1 MKKTLTDV
9 TIDCLLAF
17 YLNSAEQ
24 ADKVLRANLDKV
36 SVKNRRVLEQVLERS
51 QSQRE
56 TYWLAIANELERL
69 ALADDNNVETLN
81 QRPLSLAV
89 ARPVVT
95 HG

>member
-1 MKKTLTDV
+1 MKKTLPQV
-9 TIDCLLAF
+9 TVDCLLAF
-17 YLNSAEQ
+17 FLNSAEH

-89 ARPVVT
+89 ARPVVSQ
-95 HG
+95 G

>member
-17 YLNSAEQ
+17 FLNSSEQ
-24 ADKVLRANLDKV
+24 ADKVLRANFDKV

-51 QSQRE
+51 QSQKN
-56 TYWLAIANELERL
+56 TYWLAIAEEVGRQVLMVGGITAEPVNR
-69 ALADDNNVETLN
+69 
-81 QRPLSLAV
+81 RPLSLAV
-89 ARPVVT
+89 RPGVN